1 MQSRRI
7 FMIGAVAYAVSALPL
22 MSQGGDFMAQWPDLT
37 ARIERAYLSDNMDEL
52 RSIRAACLRA
62 LLGPVPQDKIP
73 LVRYAVAYVDWRMV
87 FNPSVLDKEKDDM
100 LEEAQSQ
107 LEQAIKIDER
117 FAEAHSLI
125 AGVYGAKISR
135 SSLRGI
141 TLGPRAGSALSRA
154 GKLEPENPRVPLQDG
169 IGAFNTPAMFG
180 GGVDKA
186 EKLLRR
192 AIMLLEKESVERPW
206 PNWGRFD
213 AHAWLGQILVK
224 RRDFA
229 GARTEY
235 EKALAIAPKSGW
247 ITYVLM
253 PELEKAMKTKP

>member
-1 MQSRRI
+1 MQSRRS
-7 FMIGAVAYAVSALPL
+7 FMIGAVAYAASSLPL
-22 MSQGGDFMAQWPDLT
+22 FAQGDFVAQWPDLT
-37 ARIERAYLSDNMDEL
+37 ARIERAYLSDDMDQL

-62 LLGPVPQDKIP
+62 LLGPLPPDKIP

-87 FNPSVLDKEKDDM
+87 FNPSVGEKEKDAM
-100 LEEAQSQ
+100 LDEAQSQ
-107 LEQAIKIDER
+107 LEQAIKTDDK
-117 FAEAHSLI
+117 FAEAHALMAAI
-125 AGVYGAKISR
+125 YGGKISR

-141 TLGPRAGSALSRA
+141 TLGPRAGSALARA
-154 GKLEPENPRVPLQDG
+154 GKLEPDNPRVPLQDG
-169 IGAFNTPAMFG
+169 IGAFNTPSMFG

-192 AIMLLEKESVERPW
+192 AIMLLEKEPVEKPW

-213 AHAWLGQILVK
+213 AYAWLGQILVK
-224 RRDFA
+224 KRDFT

-247 ITYVLM
+247 ITYLLM

>member
-1 MQSRRI
+1 MWSRRG
-7 FMIGAVAYAVSALPL
+7 FLIGAIGCAARPLALFA
-22 MSQGGDFMAQWPDLT
+22 QGDFIAQWPDLT
-37 ARIERAYLSDNMDEL
+37 ARIERAYLSDSMEEL

-62 LLGPVPQDKIP
+62 LLGPLPQDKMP

-107 LEQAIKIDER
+107 LDQAIKADEK
-117 FAEAHSLI
+117 FAEAHSLL

-141 TLGPRAGSALSRA
+141 TLGPRAGSALTRA
-154 GKLEPENPRVPLQDG
+154 GKLEPDNPRVPLQDG
-169 IGAFNTPAMFG
+169 IGAFNTPSMFG

-192 AIMLLEKESVERPW
+192 AIMLLDKEPVEKPW

-213 AHAWLGQILVK
+213 AHAWLGQILIKK
-224 RRDFA
+224 RDYT
-229 GARTEY
+229 GARMEY

-253 PELEKAMKTKP
+253 PELEKAVKTKP